1 MRRLPRITGQQA
13 LAALKR
19 AGFVVVRTTGSHRH
33 PQRGNEPVIAT
44 VPVHAG
50 KVLKPGTLRSILRQA
65 GLTVEE
71 FTALL

>member
-1 MRRLPRITGQQA
+1 MSRLPRITGREA
-13 LAALKR
+13 LGALKR
-19 AGFVVVRTTGSHRH
+19 AGFVEVRIEGSHHHLHRA
-33 PQRGNEPVIAT
+33 GGSGVVTIA
-44 VPVHAG
+44 VHAG

>member
-1 MRRLPRITGQQA
+1 MSRLPRITGREA

-19 AGFVVVRTTGSHRH
+19 AGFVAIRTDGSHHHLHREDMA
-33 PQRGNEPVIAT
+33 GVVT
-44 VPVHAG
+44 VAVHAG